1 MQTPLSPAQTETER
15 RPHRAQALPEGP
27 SEEMH
32 KGPQPGAKCGLLLNF
47 EISTGI
53 LLGCFGNLREMPL
66 SPLMLPSAAAIP
78 FLSASWRFSKRR
90 GTTSAIEEFP
100 RIFSR

>member
-1 MQTPLSPAQTETER
+1 MHRGPR
-15 RPHRAQALPEGP
+15 R
-27 SEEMH
+27 
-32 KGPQPGAKCGLLLNF
+32 GAKFGLLLSSD
-47 EISTGI
+47 ISRGI

-66 SPLMLPSAAAIP
+66 SPLMLPSAAAIS